1 MYTPLNY
8 QQLNMGA
15 GKNSPSPV
23 KAYNNVTFAYWERSL
38 FQRACNVLDFT
49 LPDDW
54 RGNIKDFFLYCLY
67 RNGYVVIS
75 KDAKHGQYF
84 QPCTVSGIDFYYQ
97 PTRAIIANPDLHVE
111 LKLHKDGELLKL
123 TPDYM
128 GVWDIITYYAEKLSS
143 LDNAINMSI
152 INNKFAF
159 ILGAKTK
166 TAAEAIKKV
175 LDLINSGEPAV
186 VVDQKLCDNPNTKE
200 SPFQFLERENLK
212 QSYLTTDQLQDFR
225 TILNNFDAEIG
236 IPTNQNQKRERM
248 ITAEANNETFDGAA
262 RSEIW
267 YKTLT
272 ASIDAVK
279 ALYPDIKLDVKL
291 RYDLNTL
298 LEGGVDNGSRE
309 ANVDRL

>member
-8 QQLNMGA
+8 QQLNIGA

-54 RGNIKDFFLYCLY
+54 RGSIKDFFLYCLY

-159 ILGAKTK
+159 ILGAKNK
-166 TAAEAIKKV
+166 PAAEAIKKV
-175 LDLINSGEPAV
+175 LDLIN
-186 VVDQKLCDNPNTKE
+186 
-200 SPFQFLERENLK
+200 
-212 QSYLTTDQLQDFR
+212 
-225 TILNNFDAEIG
+225 
-236 IPTNQNQKRERM
+236 
-248 ITAEANNETFDGAA
+248 
-262 RSEIW
+262 
-267 YKTLT
+267 
-272 ASIDAVK
+272 
-279 ALYPDIKLDVKL
+279 
-291 RYDLNTL
+291 
-298 LEGGVDNGSRE
+298 
-309 ANVDRL
+309 

>member
-1 MYTPLNY
+1 
-8 QQLNMGA
+8 
-15 GKNSPSPV
+15 
-23 KAYNNVTFAYWERSL
+23 
-38 FQRACNVLDFT
+38 
-49 LPDDW
+49 
-54 RGNIKDFFLYCLY
+54 
-67 RNGYVVIS
+67 
-75 KDAKHGQYF
+75 
-84 QPCTVSGIDFYYQ
+84 
-97 PTRAIIANPDLHVE
+97 
-111 LKLHKDGELLKL
+111 
-123 TPDYM
+123 
-128 GVWDIITYYAEKLSS
+128 
-143 LDNAINMSI
+143 MS
-152 INNKFAF
+152 
-159 ILGAKTK
+159 
-166 TAAEAIKKV
+166 
-175 LDLINSGEPAV
+175 
-186 VVDQKLCDNPNTKE
+186 DNPNTKE